1 MDGSA
6 FSIVNLIDTS
16 QKASQQY
23 NSDSHYTV
31 KSGQPNNLTVPNR
44 TDEVPKP
51 AGFDITA
58 NVESLSFPN
67 LNNVPPIR
75 ADGVSH
81 HDDLL
86 NRLYKEYR
94 DTFWR
99 ALQIKHEA
107 LMNQV
112 RCQLTP
118 KQNGLADAYF
128 RHALPHADPTAPLEV
143 RNDWSPTHLLYSTD
157 RSDGKNIQNN
167 GFGEKNPAIFTE
179 NQNKPQSKGLVLA
192 SGAPSQ
198 LVSPTDLFRSWR
210 DQALMQTQPV
220 KAQHPCN
227 DSPLFQFL
235 PGSKCYPALS
245 SLSRK
250 KRTRAAFSH
259 AQVFELE
266 RRFTYQRYLSAPER
280 AELARS
286 LRLSETQVKIWFQ
299 NRRYKTKKRQ
309 LSSSCESPPP
319 EELAPHSRSTAS
331 PNGSNASNKEEVVE
345 TLPELNTSII
355 QEKRDED
362 HFVAAGHPVN
372 KSTLD
377 GTKLPGSEATMA
389 YQLTNCA
396 YLIPSLANPT
406 YCTGGLP
413 REAAVKLPHC
423 SQPNSMKSRIHMLSF
438 DLNAF
443 PDLLQAY
450 LRSAHSQTDPNDFTQ
465 FSPVKKTVSTFN
477 T

>member
-16 QKASQQY
+16 QKANQQY
-23 NSDSHYTV
+23 NSDSRHTV
-31 KSGQPNNLTVPNR
+31 KSEQLNHLTVPER
-44 TDEVPKP
+44 TDEVTKP
-51 AGFDITA
+51 ATLQVTA
-58 NVESLSFPN
+58 NVEPPSFPN

-75 ADGVSH
+75 TDGVSH

-128 RHALPHADPTAPLEV
+128 RPAFPADSTASVEV
-143 RNDWSPTHLLYSTD
+143 RDDWSPTHLLYSTD

-167 GFGEKNPAIFTE
+167 GFGEKNLSILIE

-192 SGAPSQ
+192 SCVPSQ
-198 LVSPTDLFRSWR
+198 LVSPNDLYRSWR

-331 PNGSNASNKEEVVE
+331 PNGSNVSNKEEVVD
-345 TLPELNTSII
+345 TLPEFNTSIV
-355 QEKRDED
+355 QEKRDDD

-396 YLIPSLANPT
+396 YLIPPLANPT
-406 YCTGGLP
+406 YCTGSVP

-423 SQPNSMKSRIHMLSF
+423 SQLNSMKSRIHMLSF

-450 LRSAHSQTDPNDFTQ
+450 LRSQTDPNDFTQ

-477 T
+477 A

>member
-6 FSIVNLIDTS
+6 FSIVNLIDNS

-23 NSDSHYTV
+23 NSDPRHTV
-31 KSGQPNNLTVPNR
+31 KSSQPNNLTVANR
-44 TDEVPKP
+44 TDELTKP
-51 AGFDITA
+51 ADLNITA
-58 NVESLSFPN
+58 NVGSPSFPN
-67 LNNVPPIR
+67 PNNVPPIT
-75 ADGVSH
+75 ADGLSQ

-99 ALQIKHEA
+99 TLQIKHEA

-112 RCQLTP
+112 RCQSTP

-128 RHALPHADPTAPLEV
+128 RPAFPVDFSAPSEV
-143 RNDWSPTHLLYSTD
+143 RDDWSPNHLLHSTD
-157 RSDGKNIQNN
+157 HSDGKNMQNN
-167 GFGEKNPAIFTE
+167 GFGEKPSATLSE

-192 SGAPSQ
+192 SCVPSQ
-198 LVSPTDLFRSWR
+198 LVSPNDLFRSWR
-210 DQALMQTQPV
+210 DQALMQAQPV
-220 KAQHPCN
+220 KTQHPCN

-309 LSSSCESPPP
+309 LSTSCEELP
-319 EELAPHSRSTAS
+319 EELAPYSRSTAS
-331 PNGSNASNKEEVVE
+331 PNGSNVSNKEEVVE
-345 TLPELNTSII
+345 TLPEYNTSIV
-355 QEKRDED
+355 QEKIDSD
-362 HFVAAGHPVN
+362 HFVAAGHSMN
-372 KSTLD
+372 KSTD
-377 GTKLPGSEATMA
+377 GTKLPGSETTMP

-406 YCTGGLP
+406 YCTSSVP
-413 REAAVKLPHC
+413 REAAVKLPHS
-423 SQPNSMKSRIHMLSF
+423 SQPNSMRSRIHMLSF

-450 LRSAHSQTDPNDFTQ
+450 LRSAHSQNVPTDFTQ
-465 FSPVKKTVSTFN
+465 YPPVKKTVSTFN
-477 T
+477 A